1 MWKKILK
8 IDMEEAR
15 RLGDRYAPE
24 DMDAARDEKA
34 RVNQEELKPVILMTL
49 RRYIAEQDEDTI
61 MRLRDSLSSLMREF
75 PNAPR
80 LSRSTSLGAKNLNE
94 NAILTALGEPI
105 KE

>member
-1 MWKKILK
+1 
-8 IDMEEAR
+8 MEEAR

-24 DMDAARDEKA
+24 DMDAASDEKA

-94 NAILTALGEPI
+94 NAILTALGEQI

>member
-1 MWKKILK
+1 
-8 IDMEEAR
+8 
-15 RLGDRYAPE
+15 
-24 DMDAARDEKA
+24 
-34 RVNQEELKPVILMTL
+34 
-49 RRYIAEQDEDTI
+49 
-61 MRLRDSLSSLMREF
+61 MREF